1 MPRPELSTRPA
12 TAQRTRLLVAGPETG
27 AAGDLRATLETLA
40 SVTIATDIVDGAV
53 LAMPAA
59 QIPAG
64 AWRAYLRWLH
74 LMGIAPVAIIVYGT
88 DAAGIGRAE
97 FDALRQ
103 LMEAAMEELDL
114 PPCPIVPVGPARANE
129 DRPTWHDG
137 PNLVDALDRFRPAAG
152 AEARPL
158 RLSVNET
165 CQTGDGPVL
174 LGHVLSGR
182 LATGDEVLFS
192 PSNQVGRVGAIAVGE
207 TSVADVGPG
216 LDVRLTLDNR
226 TVGGPGDILS
236 PVDSPPIETDVFRA
250 RLMWLGAEAMEKGRT
265 YAARIGG
272 AAVALELQS
281 VGGPGGDAPDQR
293 VEPLEEAEVVL
304 RATGLIA
311 LDEFS
316 ADPRT
321 GRVVIVEDGEA
332 VGGGRIDMTGYPD
345 QRGLVTV
352 RATNVVAVGQA
363 VDAVARQRHNG
374 HRGGVLWFTGLP
386 GSGKSTLAQ
395 AVEKALFERDYQ
407 VYVLDGDNLRHGLNA
422 DLGFSPEDRAENIR
436 RVGETAALF
445 ADAGMVVL
453 SAFISPYRADRAR
466 ARKAAERVSTGE
478 SFHEVYIDA
487 DLATCEAR
495 DPKGH
500 YARARRGEISDFT
513 GISAPYEAPDSPDLV
528 VETAD
533 RTVADCVDQITA
545 YIERNF
551 RVAT

>member
-1 MPRPELSTRPA
+1 MPRPEVLTKPV
-12 TAQRTRLLVAGPETG
+12 TAQRARLLVAGPEAGG
-27 AAGDLRATLETLA
+27 AADLRATLETLA
-40 SVTIATDIVDGAV
+40 GVTVTTDIVDGAV
-53 LAMPAA
+53 LAMPTAHV
-59 QIPAG
+59 PTG
-64 AWRAYLRWLH
+64 AWRAYLRWFH
-74 LMGIAPVAIIVYGT
+74 LMGLAPVAVVVYGT
-88 DAAGIGRAE
+88 DAAGIDRAE
-97 FDALRQ
+97 FDALRR

-114 PPCPIVPVGPARANE
+114 APCPIVPVGPARANE
-129 DRPTWHDG
+129 DRPDWHDG

-152 AEARPL
+152 ADGRPL
-158 RLSVNET
+158 RLSVGET

-182 LATGDEVLFS
+182 LATGEAVLFS
-192 PSNQVGRVGAIAVGE
+192 PSNQVGRVSAIEVGE
-207 TSVADVGPG
+207 ISVVEVGPG
-216 LDVRLTLDNR
+216 QDVRLTLEDR
-226 TVGGPGDILS
+226 SVGGPGDILS
-236 PVDSPPIETDVFRA
+236 PVDSAPIETDVFRA
-250 RLMWLGAEAMEKGRT
+250 RLMWLGAEAMETGRT

-293 VEPLEEAEVVL
+293 VAPLEEAHVVL
-304 RATGLIA
+304 RGTGLIA

-321 GRVVIVEDGEA
+321 GRVVILEDGEP

-395 AVEKALFERDYQ
+395 AAEKALFERDYQ

-500 YARARRGEISDFT
+500 YARARSGEISDFT

-533 RTVADCVDQITA
+533 RTVADCVDQIIA

-551 RVAT
+551 RAAT

>member
-1 MPRPELSTRPA
+1 M
-12 TAQRTRLLVAGPETG
+12 
-27 AAGDLRATLETLA
+27 
-40 SVTIATDIVDGAV
+40 
-53 LAMPAA
+53 
-59 QIPAG
+59 
-64 AWRAYLRWLH
+64 
-74 LMGIAPVAIIVYGT
+74 
-88 DAAGIGRAE
+88 
-97 FDALRQ
+97 
-103 LMEAAMEELDL
+103 
-114 PPCPIVPVGPARANE
+114 
-129 DRPTWHDG
+129 
-137 PNLVDALDRFRPAAG
+137 
-152 AEARPL
+152 
-158 RLSVNET
+158 
-165 CQTGDGPVL
+165 
-174 LGHVLSGR
+174 
-182 LATGDEVLFS
+182 
-192 PSNQVGRVGAIAVGE
+192 
-207 TSVADVGPG
+207 
-216 LDVRLTLDNR
+216 
-226 TVGGPGDILS
+226 
-236 PVDSPPIETDVFRA
+236 
-250 RLMWLGAEAMEKGRT
+250 
-265 YAARIGG
+265 
-272 AAVALELQS
+272 
-281 VGGPGGDAPDQR
+281 
-293 VEPLEEAEVVL
+293 
-304 RATGLIA
+304 
-311 LDEFS
+311 
-316 ADPRT
+316 
-321 GRVVIVEDGEA
+321 
-332 VGGGRIDMTGYPD
+332 
-345 QRGLVTV
+345 